1 MKKKK
6 TPFCESEYSTEYS
19 TNQKYHHNRRR
30 RRRPRRRRPRRRRR
44 RRVAIMELGHLLNL
58 SGLTYP
64 KPHQTIPIVQ
74 PKRCTC
80 YLKLFI
86 LVKRSTCFGRSFRPS
101 SGAQNCIYRTVYVK
115 QLLLPAVIGDE
126 M

>member
-1 MKKKK
+1 MKRKKKK
-6 TPFCESEYSTEYS
+6 PFCESEYSTEYS
-19 TNQKYHHNRRR
+19 TSQKYHHHH
-30 RRRPRRRRPRRRRR
+30 RRRRR

-64 KPHQTIPIVQ
+64 KPHQTIPILQ
-74 PKRCTC
+74 PTRRTC

-101 SGAQNCIYRTVYVK
+101 SGAQNCVYSNGIC
-115 QLLLPAVIGDE
+115 QTATATCC
-126 M
+126 